1 LLFPS
6 TAEAAE
12 NAERKNGK
20 GVHYR
25 EHREKIG
32 KQRTGKALIL
42 TVVRSAP
49 AVLPLAAFLPSCCAW
64 P

>member
-1 LLFPS
+1 LPFRS

-20 GVHYR
+20 GVHHR

-42 TVVRSAP
+42 TVV
-49 AVLPLAAFLPSCCAW
+49 
-64 P
+64 